1 MLGRR
6 CRLSR
11 YLDALDALGALSMRE
26 GAGRSLGEDLDTD
39 RVELVNN
46 VCRSNVGAFL
56 RWAYVL
62 ASAQCMR

>member
-26 GAGRSLGEDLDTD
+26 GAVRSLGEDLDTD